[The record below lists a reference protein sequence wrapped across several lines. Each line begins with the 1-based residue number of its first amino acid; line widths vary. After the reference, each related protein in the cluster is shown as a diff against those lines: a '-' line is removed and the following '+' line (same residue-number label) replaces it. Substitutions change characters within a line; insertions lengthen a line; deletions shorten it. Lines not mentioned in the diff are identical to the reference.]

1 MVRAMSWLR
10 LREANDSALHHVRKK
25 RSKRRTDSKRRKVRL
40 DMRKKWWAVVE
51 RHPVG
56 LVITLVEMPREMGG
70 IWIVDYTR
78 DGEEI
83 NIIAA
88 AAVCDELRATVICD
102 MVWALIQDF
111 KSSLN

>member
-1 MVRAMSWLR
+1 
-10 LREANDSALHHVRKK
+10 VRKK
-25 RSKRRTDSKRRKVRL
+25 RSKRRTDSTKKKVGL
-40 DMRKKWWAVVE
+40 DMRKKWWSVVE
-51 RHPVG
+51 WHPMGV
-56 LVITLVEMPREMGG
+56 VITLVEMPREMGG

-88 AAVCDELRATVICD
+88 AAVCDELGAIVICD
-102 MVWALIQDF
+102 MVWAVIEDF